1 MEITLGEYE
10 LVHSGL
16 VIQIKDMP
24 IKIKVP
30 DEVEGDF
37 TFLINFISD
46 TENKEATSKFT
57 AIDKLTLQVDLKN
70 FNNFQNG
77 GNTELVNIGTLR
89 KKQLYLN
96 YRVFDLTNVGK
107 TFFFNFYTGKEIIN
121 G

>member
-10 LVHSGL
+10 LVHSGI

-30 DEVEGDF
+30 DEIEGDF
-37 TFLINFISD
+37 TFLVNFTSD
-46 TENKEATSKFT
+46 NENKEATSQFT
-57 AIDKLTLQVDLKN
+57 AIDKFTLQVDLKN

-77 GNTELVNIGTLR
+77 GNTELVELGTLR
-89 KKQLYLN
+89 NKKLYFN
-96 YRVFDLTNVGK
+96 YRVFDLANVGK
-107 TFFFNFYTGKEIIN
+107 TFFFNFYTGMEVLN